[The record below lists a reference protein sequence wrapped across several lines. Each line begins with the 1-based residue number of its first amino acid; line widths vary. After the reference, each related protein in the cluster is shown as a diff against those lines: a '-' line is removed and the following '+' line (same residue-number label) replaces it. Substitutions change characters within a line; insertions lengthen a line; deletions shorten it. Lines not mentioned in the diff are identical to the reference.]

1 LASARVLR
9 ANKPK
14 ATHPDDPVNL
24 LYYQAI
30 ELYLKAFL
38 RLHGHTA
45 KALASRKFG
54 HDFGKL
60 ADSAAG
66 SGLRLKAK
74 DKLAFHFLTDTDAV
88 ANARYIKTGFAR
100 RLTNDRLDQLCRSL
114 RHRVGN
120 ALKAKGEPVRWIL
133 PLP

>member
-1 LASARVLR
+1 VLADNR
-9 ANKPK
+9 PK
-14 ATHPDDPVNL
+14 ATHPDEPVNL

-74 DKLAFHFLTDTDAV
+74 DKLALRFLTDTDAISD
-88 ANARYIKTGFAR
+88 ARYIKTGPFR
-100 RLTNDRLDQLCRSL
+100 RLSHDRLDQLCRSL

-120 ALKAKGEPVRWIL
+120 ALKAKGEPVRWVL
-133 PLP
+133 PVP